1 MGNCKFL
8 DELNRLRKSSSDS
21 IDNTETF
28 DDFKQYMHVTR
39 TAEEDLKDILRKVN
53 ASNKKTLVLLC
64 GSAGDGKSHLLSYL
78 KNSDEEHLIE
88 DYIIYNDATES
99 NAPSKTA
106 IETLNE
112 LLEKF
117 KDKQLENI
125 GKNAI
130 LAINLGVLSNFI
142 ESKYGDEFSILRKY
156 VEDNNILT
164 TQINKKYFDEHG
176 HFQHV
181 SFSDYHMYSLTKNG
195 IHAKYIEDIFKKIF
209 SQNEEN
215 RFYQSYLFDCGQCP
229 LSKKCPVKMNYEFL
243 MEEKR
248 QRYTVELLVE
258 TVIKDKVIL
267 TTREILNFIYNIMVS
282 QNFSFT
288 SIQKSLDDS
297 AYLKKFLRQITPSL
311 LFDSMDVTALMNI
324 LNKYDPL
331 RMRSEKADESAI
343 SYYVSSDISKEI
355 EKRFK
360 DIPFGRILCESSMV
374 EKINTDKLIKSEL
387 YKLMVRVDAFNSN
400 DMGDKVYKNYLK
412 DLFLYNAGIGK
423 ELGNLYGMVENA
435 LAQWCGS
442 DEDGN
447 LCLDD
452 RHTDF
457 SLYEA
462 IEFSENL
469 DDLPQPTDETE
480 LHRFIPYVIVS
491 FDGNDGDI
499 IHLDIDYSLY
509 ELLSKLNLGYIQTA
523 NDRNNH
529 ADFISFAKRMLQ
541 TGQLTKSVSV
551 LSQVGKKA
559 TISAGKFG
567 YKFKVV
573 K

>member
-491 FDGNDGDI
+491 FDGNDGDT

-551 LSQVGKKA
+551 LSQVGKKLLSQQVSLD
-559 TISAGKFG
+559 INLRW
-567 YKFKVV
+567 
-573 K
+573 

>member
-324 LNKYDPL
+324 LNKYDSL

-491 FDGNDGDI
+491 FDGNDGDT

>member
-343 SYYVSSDISKEI
+343 SYYVSSEISKEI

-491 FDGNDGDI
+491 FDGNDGDT